1 MGTNYSPN
9 IVTTGLS
16 YCFDAIDM
24 NSVPLT
30 ATASGTHNITDISG
44 THPSG
49 STTTTA
55 QLSGSGA
62 SSEGRYWLNFSADT
76 MNIGDNPT
84 FQAADSGKMY
94 QTIEMWYRPI
104 STKGSCCDRIFGRY
118 HFQFFQISGTLYFMH
133 GVVVDETGVYQH
145 PTTSVTAGQ
154 WHHVVGTREDDNG
167 TDKFRWYINNG
178 RVLNQAY
185 NSGANLWN
193 YVNQDYGMAASG
205 HPSVDI
211 AVARMYNRPFSANE
225 VNQNFEAQRDRF
237 GV

>member
-1 MGTNYSPN
+1 MGFHHNTT
-9 IVTTGLS
+9 IVTEGLS
-16 YCFDAIDM
+16 YCFDAADT

-62 SSEGRYWLNFSADT
+62 SSEGSYWLNFSADT

-84 FQAADSGKMY
+84 FQPADSGKMY

-104 STKGSCCDRIFGRY
+104 STKGTCCDRIFGRY

-133 GVVVDETGVYQH
+133 GTVTDGSGVYQH

-154 WHHVVGTREDDNG
+154 WHHYFDQE
-167 TDKFRWYINNG
+167 
-178 RVLNQAY
+178 
-185 NSGANLWN
+185 
-193 YVNQDYGMAASG
+193 YGMAASG

-225 VNQNFEAQRDRF
+225 VNQNFEAQRHRF